1 MIGAPINDAAC
12 LDQLTAIAREGAT
25 RADVKALAARF
36 RDTAELARW
45 IRSLPQRDDTGEVT
59 DGPRVVCD
67 VGQRARLLA
76 EDPNCF
82 ERTLTF
88 LAVAEVIDPLAL
100 RQLATVDI
108 SEHARHTFPV
118 ENGEPVVLDPRI
130 PRNALR
136 ALVWK
141 TRNGEDANGIDP
153 DASPIDAAQ
162 LLSWLIDLAAD
173 VAAEAEDDRAVRRVE
188 RARHAMR
195 RLLDGGEI
203 HPRDRAEVLY
213 AFRLAG
219 DVAPMYGRTGREG
232 YRLARQLIA
241 RALTYRTRGAPVR
254 NLSVERAV
262 YWGGK
267 TVATYY
273 GVGGLYDSAY
283 NEVRHRVSAP
293 PAAPPAVPAST
304 PPPSTPAVSA
314 RVTATVA
321 TSAPDPGRRT
331 EQAARPAMVLGALV
345 EIEPWKG
352 T

>member
-12 LDQLTAIAREGAT
+12 LDQLTAVAREGTT
-25 RADVKALAARF
+25 RDDIKALAARF
-36 RDTAELARW
+36 HDTAELARW
-45 IRSLPQRDDTGEVT
+45 IRSRPQRDDTGDVT

-76 EDPNCF
+76 KDPNCV
-82 ERTLTF
+82 ERALDF
-88 LAVAEVIDPLAL
+88 LAVAEVIDPLPM
-100 RQLATVDI
+100 RQLATVDL

-118 ENGEPVVLDPRI
+118 ENGEPVVLDPKV

-136 ALVWK
+136 SFLWK
-141 TRNGEDANGIDP
+141 TRNGGDANSVDL
-153 DASPIDAAQ
+153 DSSPIDAAE
-162 LLSWLIDLAAD
+162 LLAWLIDLAAD

-188 RARHAMR
+188 RARRAVR
-195 RLLDGGEI
+195 RLLDGGEV
-203 HPRDRAEVLY
+203 HPRDRAEILY

-219 DVAPMYGRTGREG
+219 DVAPMYGRAGREG
-232 YRLARQLIA
+232 YQLGRQLIA
-241 RALTYRTRGAPVR
+241 RALTYRTRGASLR

-273 GVGGLYDSAY
+273 GVGGLYDAAY
-283 NEVRHRVSAP
+283 NEVRRRPS
-293 PAAPPAVPAST
+293 APPAVPPPT
-304 PPPSTPAVSA
+304 PQSRMPAVSA
-314 RVTATVA
+314 QVTARVA
-321 TSAPDPGRRT
+321 TSEPDQGRRP